1 MFKKLVEN
9 LAKRI
14 IEASS
19 ALIVLAVIGTLA
31 LQSLFSSSM
40 PSVPSSVNTLITTL
54 VGILFAVGVAYA
66 FYKIFGSEQ

>member
-1 MFKKLVEN
+1 MN
-9 LAKRI
+9 LAKNLTKEI
-14 IEASS
+14 IEAAI

-31 LQSLFSSSM
+31 LQSLFSASM

-66 FYKIFGSEQ
+66 FYRVFTSGKE

>member
-1 MFKKLVEN
+1 MAEN
-9 LAKRI
+9 LTKRI
-14 IEASS
+14 IEAAI

-31 LQSLFSSSM
+31 LQSLFSAAM

-66 FYKIFGSEQ
+66 FYRVFTQGKGE